1 MLKSGGRYDQPFG
14 KTCIRKEGKC
24 DVKKLQWDT
33 KILFLVFFFLILKLL
48 FIKHLTLMI
57 YQQAR
62 FVKSS
67 NYVHLLINDC
77 RGGSHQSALL
87 SSVPCHMNC
96 CFLLENISYDIPL
109 TLMEY

>member
-1 MLKSGGRYDQPFG
+1 
-14 KTCIRKEGKC
+14 
-24 DVKKLQWDT
+24 
-33 KILFLVFFFLILKLL
+33 
-48 FIKHLTLMI
+48 MI